1 MDREA
6 ANSNAHTFF
15 PGEIATAQKWQ
26 QNCQFFIRLEKN
38 PNLFTWDPVGHFK
51 GDDEHFKG
59 DGEQGRLNDTQEI
72 HAVYRI

>member
-38 PNLFTWDPVGHFK
+38 PNLFT
-51 GDDEHFKG
+51 
-59 DGEQGRLNDTQEI
+59 
-72 HAVYRI
+72 